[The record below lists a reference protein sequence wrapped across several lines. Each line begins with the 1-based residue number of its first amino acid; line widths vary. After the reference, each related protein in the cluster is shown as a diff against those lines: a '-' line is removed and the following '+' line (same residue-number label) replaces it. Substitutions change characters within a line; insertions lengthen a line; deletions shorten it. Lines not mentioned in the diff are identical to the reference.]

1 LTAQRGK
8 VGALLNRLSHSISFS
23 ENKIENMIASEST
36 IREADMA
43 RAASDLARSE
53 ILNNTS
59 TLMLS
64 SAFDHSRQ
72 ALTLL

>member
-1 LTAQRGK
+1 
-8 VGALLNRLSHSISFS
+8 
-23 ENKIENMIASEST
+23 MIASEST

>member
-8 VGALLNRLSHSISFS
+8 VGALLNRLSHCISFS

>member
-1 LTAQRGK
+1 MTAQRGK

>member
-1 LTAQRGK
+1 MTAQRGK

-23 ENKIENMIASEST
+23 ENEIENMTASEST
-36 IREADMA
+36 IRDADMA